1 MTTQDVFP
9 FNLQISPEQAVHWQ
23 LRLRQRIRFCPLEGR
38 KLQRI
43 TALKAMTDSHQALAV
58 AITVDMENW
67 SIVDKT
73 FTTLPLT
80 FPYISGLYAFSV
92 LPAMMEAFARLNSRG
107 DVIIVEG
114 HGFAHPRR
122 FGLAC
127 HLGVALD
134 APTMGC
140 ARNLVT
146 GTLRPLAREAGRFTE
161 IMDGEDVI
169 GLAYRSQTGV
179 KPIYLSVGHRM
190 DQEGVLRVTTA
201 CISRF
206 RMPEPLR
213 LADKTLREYRKKE

>member
-1 MTTQDVFP
+1 MDAQDVFP
-9 FNLQISPEQAVHWQ
+9 FNLQISPEQAIQWQ
-23 LRLRQRIRFCPLEGR
+23 LRLRQRVRFCPLEGL
-38 KLQRI
+38 KMQRI
-43 TALKAMTDSHQALAV
+43 TELKAMTDSHQALAV
-58 AITVDMENW
+58 AITVDMVNW
-67 SIVDKT
+67 SIIDKT
-73 FTTLPLT
+73 FAALPLT
-80 FPYISGLYAFSV
+80 FPYIPGLYAFSV
-92 LPAMMEAFARLNSRG
+92 LPAMLEAFARLNSRG

-134 APTMGC
+134 TPTMGC
-140 ARNLVT
+140 ARNLIT
-146 GTLRPLAREAGRFTE
+146 GTLRPLEREAGSVTE